1 MRKKSKNATP
11 VAKTPPAPAPP
22 TTPATRSPA
31 LLYVLASV
39 LLLVPCYW
47 QPRLQLGD
55 LSSHI
60 YNAWLAQLIESGRAP
75 GLVIVP
81 QTTNVLFDLMLSGLF
96 KALGAEA
103 AQRISV
109 SLAVLTFVWGAFA
122 FVSVV
127 AGRRAWGLMPVIA
140 MLAYGWVL
148 HMGLFDFYL
157 SLGLCFWAL
166 ALAWEWKPRRV
177 AAAAPVLILAYVA
190 HGLPVAWTVAL
201 LAYLWVARPMTPP
214 KRAILMAASL
224 AVMVA
229 ARAVVTGMMSYIW
242 VPQQI
247 MTITGTDQLWVFD
260 DKYLVPFLGLLLVS
274 VLLFVR
280 LLGKSGARDV
290 VSGLPFQIGVLSAA
304 GVCIVPTRLQIP
316 GYNHALVYIAERMS
330 LAVGICLCALLA
342 AAPMRAYHRYAMGVV
357 ALLFFGFLYRDESAL
372 NAFEDPDDAVGVA
385 IAAGAAGGE
394 CDRRSHPPRQR
405 VDSHDRPRLSGPVL
419 QLRQLRTFHR
429 AVPDSSRGRE
439 SDRGLDLRG
448 FVVLADRQLRG
459 EGARPAA
466 LPGGPGPGRPH
477 GHPYSG
483 GRHTIRDHVLERA
496 VNRRQR
502 APERDIVKT
511 SPIASTSAS
520 PIRPPAADQPECPKD
535 TRP

>member
-1 MRKKSKNATP
+1 MRKNVKIATTAAKTP
-11 VAKTPPAPAPP
+11 VARPPAPLA
-22 TTPATRSPA
+22 
-31 LLYVLASV
+31 YVVTSV
-39 LLLVPCYW
+39 LLLVPCCW
-47 QPRLQLGD
+47 QSRLQLGD

-75 GLVIVP
+75 GLAIVP

-96 KALGAEA
+96 KAFGAEA

-148 HMGLFDFYL
+148 HMGLFNFYL

-177 AAAAPVLILAYVA
+177 AAAAPVLIVAYVA

-201 LAYLWVARPMTPP
+201 LAYLWLARRMTPR
-214 KRAILMAASL
+214 KRAILMAVSL
-224 AVMVA
+224 AAMVA

-242 VPQQI
+242 LPQQ
-247 MTITGTDQLWVFD
+247 MVEITGTDQLWVFD
-260 DKYLVPFLGLLLVS
+260 GKYLVPFLGLLLVS

-280 LLGKSGARDV
+280 LLGKSGARNV

-304 GVCIVPTRLQIP
+304 GVFIVPTRLQIP

-357 ALLFFGFLYRDESAL
+357 ALLFFGFLYRDEGAL
-372 NAFEDPDDAVGVA
+372 NAFEDRMTRLVSQLPPGQRVVSAINDPTLRISALTHMIDRACLGRCYSYANYEPSTAQFRIRAVAENPIVVSTYADSSNLQEGSYVVKQSDVPLYQVDLDQAGHMA
-385 IAAGAAGGE
+385 IRILTAGA
-394 CDRRSHPPRQR
+394 Q
-405 VDSHDRPRLSGPVL
+405 SGITYWKVL
-419 QLRQLRTFHR
+419 
-429 AVPDSSRGRE
+429 
-439 SDRGLDLRG
+439 
-448 FVVLADRQLRG
+448 
-459 EGARPAA
+459 
-466 LPGGPGPGRPH
+466 
-477 GHPYSG
+477 
-483 GRHTIRDHVLERA
+483 
-496 VNRRQR
+496 
-502 APERDIVKT
+502 
-511 SPIASTSAS
+511 
-520 PIRPPAADQPECPKD
+520 
-535 TRP
+535 

>member
-1 MRKKSKNATP
+1 MRKNLKIATP
-11 VAKTPPAPAPP
+11 AAKTPAPLSLPPWAYPA
-22 TTPATRSPA
+22 
-31 LLYVLASV
+31 ASL

-47 QPRLQLGD
+47 QSRLQLGD

-75 GLVIVP
+75 GLAIVP

-96 KALGAEA
+96 KTLGAEA

-127 AGRRAWGLMPVIA
+127 SGRRAWGLMPAIA

-148 HMGLFDFYL
+148 HMGLFDFYV

-177 AAAAPVLILAYVA
+177 AAAVPVLIVAYVA

-201 LAYLWVARPMTPP
+201 LAYLWLARRMTPP

-224 AVMVA
+224 AAMVA
-229 ARAVVTGMMSYIW
+229 ARAVVTGMMPYIW
-242 VPQQI
+242 LPQQI
-247 MTITGTDQLWVFD
+247 VMITGTDQLWVFD
-260 DKYLVPFLGLLLVS
+260 GKYLVPFLGLLLVS

-280 LLGKSGARDV
+280 LLRASGARNV

-304 GVCIVPTRLQIP
+304 GVFIVPTRLQIP

-357 ALLFFGFLYRDESAL
+357 ALLFFGFLYRDEGAL
-372 NAFEDPDDAVGVA
+372 NAFEDRMTRLVSQLPPGQRVVSAINDPTLRINALTHMIDRACLGRCYSYANYEPSTAQFRIRAVAENPIVVSTYGDSSSLQDGSYVVKQRDLPLYQVDLDQAGHMA
-385 IAAGAAGGE
+385 IRILTAGA
-394 CDRRSHPPRQR
+394 Q
-405 VDSHDRPRLSGPVL
+405 SGITYWKVL
-419 QLRQLRTFHR
+419 
-429 AVPDSSRGRE
+429 
-439 SDRGLDLRG
+439 
-448 FVVLADRQLRG
+448 
-459 EGARPAA
+459 
-466 LPGGPGPGRPH
+466 
-477 GHPYSG
+477 
-483 GRHTIRDHVLERA
+483 
-496 VNRRQR
+496 
-502 APERDIVKT
+502 
-511 SPIASTSAS
+511 
-520 PIRPPAADQPECPKD
+520 
-535 TRP
+535 

>member
-148 HMGLFDFYL
+148 HMGLLNFYL

-201 LAYLWVARPMTPP
+201 LAYVWVARPMTPP

-229 ARAVVTGMMSYIW
+229 ARALVTGMMSYIW

-247 MTITGTDQLWVFD
+247 ITITGIDQLWVFD

-330 LAVGICLCALLA
+330 LAVGICLCAVLA
-342 AAPMRAYHRYAMGVV
+342 AAPMRAHHRYAMGVL

-372 NAFEDPDDAVGVA
+372 NAFEARMTRSVSQLPPGQRVVSAIDDPTLRVNALVHMIDRACLGRCYSYANYEPSTAQFRIRAVAENPIVVSTYEDSWFLQTGSYVVKERDLPLYQVA
-385 IAAGAAGGE
+385 LDQAGHMVIRILAAGT
-394 CDRRSHPPRQR
+394 Q
-405 VDSHDRPRLSGPVL
+405 SGITYWNVL
-419 QLRQLRTFHR
+419 
-429 AVPDSSRGRE
+429 
-439 SDRGLDLRG
+439 
-448 FVVLADRQLRG
+448 
-459 EGARPAA
+459 
-466 LPGGPGPGRPH
+466 
-477 GHPYSG
+477 
-483 GRHTIRDHVLERA
+483 
-496 VNRRQR
+496 
-502 APERDIVKT
+502 
-511 SPIASTSAS
+511 
-520 PIRPPAADQPECPKD
+520 
-535 TRP
+535 